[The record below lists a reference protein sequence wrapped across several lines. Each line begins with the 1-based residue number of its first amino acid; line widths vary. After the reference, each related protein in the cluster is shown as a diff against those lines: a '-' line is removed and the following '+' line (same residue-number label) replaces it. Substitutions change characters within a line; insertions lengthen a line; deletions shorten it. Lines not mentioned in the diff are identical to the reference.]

1 MVSRNFAYWN
11 YYCLFLRDN
20 NEMSYAFLHVYST
33 LTSSI
38 FNSQAQ
44 VVVAGRSSL
53 IDLLIE
59 ALSTN
64 KLSTCEL
71 KINEVKLK

>member
-20 NEMSYAFLHVYST
+20 NEMSYAFLHDYST

-38 FNSQAQ
+38 FNYELTEVE
-44 VVVAGRSSL
+44 VV
-53 IDLLIE
+53 
-59 ALSTN
+59 
-64 KLSTCEL
+64 
-71 KINEVKLK
+71 

>member
-1 MVSRNFAYWN
+1 MHVKIRKRIGNPTLYNAKINYSRLLEMVSRNFAYWN

-38 FNSQAQ
+38 FNYELTEVE
-44 VVVAGRSSL
+44 VV
-53 IDLLIE
+53 
-59 ALSTN
+59 
-64 KLSTCEL
+64 
-71 KINEVKLK
+71 